1 MTEVLCV
8 AVMLYTIAIVVRM
21 ILSWFPT
28 SDGVVGQLSSI
39 TYRLTEPVLG
49 PARRFIPPLGAIDL
63 SPLVVLLVLQ
73 VVVRGLILR
82 CPVG

>member
-1 MTEVLCV
+1 MLELLCFLV
-8 AVMLYTIAIVVRM
+8 TLYTIAIVVRI

-28 SDGVVGQLSSI
+28 SDGVMGQLSAV

-49 PARRFIPPLGAIDL
+49 PARRVIPPLGAIDL

-73 VVVRGLILR
+73 IVVRGLVLR
-82 CPVG
+82 CPIG